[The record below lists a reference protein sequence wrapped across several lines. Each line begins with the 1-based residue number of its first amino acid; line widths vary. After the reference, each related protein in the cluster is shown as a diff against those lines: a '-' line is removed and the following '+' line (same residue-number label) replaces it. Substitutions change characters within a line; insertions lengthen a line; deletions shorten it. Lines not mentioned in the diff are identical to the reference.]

1 MILIDNYDSFTYNIV
16 QYLQE
21 LGVKPRVFKNDEV
34 TIEELKNIDFNSV
47 IISPG
52 PGNPCDKNSTGVC
65 GDIVKEF
72 YTTKKILGVCLGHQ
86 LIASHFGARIVKD
99 PEPYHGKTSKIY
111 IERESKLFKD
121 IPNGFEA
128 TRYHSLKAVD
138 LPHCIIPLA
147 YTDDKIL
154 MALKHRD
161 YEVYGVQFHPE
172 AILTQYGHR
181 LFENF
186 LNIVLDT

>member
-21 LGVKPRVFKNDEV
+21 LGVTPRVFKNDEV
-34 TIEELKNIDFNSV
+34 TIEELKNIDFNSI

-52 PGNPCDKNSTGVC
+52 PGNPCDKSATGVC
-65 GDIVKEF
+65 EDIIKEF
-72 YTTKKILGVCLGHQ
+72 YTSKKILGVCLGHQ

-128 TRYHSLKAVD
+128 TRYHSLKVVD

-147 YTDDKIL
+147 YTGDKIL

-161 YEVYGVQFHPE
+161 YEIYAVQFHPE

>member
-21 LGVKPRVFKNDEV
+21 LGVTPRVFKNDEV

-65 GDIVKEF
+65 EDIVKEF

-128 TRYHSLKAVD
+128 SRYHSLKAVD

>member
-21 LGVKPRVFKNDEV
+21 LGVTPRVFKNDEV
-34 TIEELKNIDFNSV
+34 TIKELKNIDFNSV

-65 GDIVKEF
+65 EDIVKEF

>member
-21 LGVKPRVFKNDEV
+21 LGVTPRVFKNDEV

-65 GDIVKEF
+65 EDIVKEF

-138 LPHCIIPLA
+138 LPHCLIPLA

-154 MALKHRD
+154 LALKHRD

>member
-65 GDIVKEF
+65 EDIVKEF

-138 LPHCIIPLA
+138 LPHCLIPLA

-186 LNIVLDT
+186 LNIVLAT

>member
-21 LGVKPRVFKNDEV
+21 LGVTPRVFKNDEV
-34 TIEELKNIDFNSV
+34 TIEELKNINFNSV

-52 PGNPCDKNSTGVC
+52 PGNPCNPKSIGVC
-65 GDIVKEF
+65 GDIVKKF
-72 YTTKKILGVCLGHQ
+72 HTTKKILGVCLGHQ

-138 LPHCIIPLA
+138 LPPCLIPLA

-186 LNIVLDT
+186 LS